1 MPEIEN
7 RITKR
12 DINLV
17 DETFDASQSG
27 SCHLYVQIEPQGLSF
42 CVFNTVI
49 NKFIVLRNYLF
60 HETSPH
66 TLVDECSSIFANDE
80 LLGLK
85 YKSSGLLWV
94 SPRSTLVPDDLF
106 DPNEADT
113 YLSFNHGE
121 LANERT
127 QYNYIKS
134 AGLYQVFSCPESLIN
149 LLRSYQPKIRLFHQT
164 TPLIESLI
172 ARNASPDKFMAIYFY
187 SCNLEFVIV
196 ENKKLLFYNGFQ
208 INAPEDSVYFLAGVS
223 NLFNIELLSTH
234 LLYVGDL
241 KRLPPE
247 VAILEDYV
255 ERIIECEPPNTV
267 TYSYLITEP
276 LRKNFINLFNLFGCE
291 S

>member
-1 MPEIEN
+1 MPEIGN
-7 RITKR
+7 KIANR

-27 SCHLYVQIEPQGLSF
+27 SCHLYIQIETGGLSF

-60 HETSPH
+60 HETNPH
-66 TLVDECSSIFANDE
+66 AWVDECSSIFANDD
-80 LLGLK
+80 LLGLQ
-85 YKSSGLLWV
+85 YKSSGLLWI
-94 SPRSTLVPDDLF
+94 SPRSTLVPDNLF
-106 DPNEADT
+106 DPNEADA

-127 QYNYIKS
+127 QHNYIKS
-134 AGLYQVFSCPESLIN
+134 AGLYNVFSCPESLIN
-149 LLRSYQPKIRLFHQT
+149 LLRNYQPKIRLFHQT
-164 TPLIESLI
+164 TTLIESVITGI
-172 ARNASPDKFMAIYFY
+172 ASLDKFMAIYFY
-187 SCNLEFVIV
+187 SRNLEFVIV
-196 ENKKLLFYNGFQ
+196 ENKKLLFNNSFQ

-234 LLYVGDL
+234 LLYVGDM

-255 ERIIECEPPNTV
+255 ERFIECEPPNAV
-267 TYSYLITEP
+267 TYSYLIAEP